1 MDANVKGAREGSS
14 QKFGLCLR
22 EKPER
27 KRERMWGSGFK
38 RNSNRN
44 LAEF

>member
-1 MDANVKGAREGSS
+1 MKGAREGSG
-14 QKFGLCLR
+14 QKFGLFLH

-27 KRERMWGSGFK
+27 KRERMWASGFK
-38 RNSNRN
+38 RNSNQN